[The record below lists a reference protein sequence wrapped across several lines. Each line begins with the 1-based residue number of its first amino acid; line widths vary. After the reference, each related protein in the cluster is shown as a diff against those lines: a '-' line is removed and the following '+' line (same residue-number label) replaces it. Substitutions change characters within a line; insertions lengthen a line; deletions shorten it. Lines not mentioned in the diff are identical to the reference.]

1 MWFKNIRVYKLSAPL
16 STDPQQLEAALAEFK
31 FAPCTGQE
39 AVKTGFSFPLHQSI
53 KQYCHPMAQG
63 WLFAV
68 KRQEKVLPAAV
79 INEELQP
86 KIDAM
91 AAEQGRSLSRK
102 EKQSLKEE
110 LIQTLLPRAFS
121 RSTLTHGYYDAEH
134 NWLVINTG
142 GAGKAEDILA
152 LLRKALGSLPAL
164 PWLDNHKL
172 NSHLQL
178 WLQNQ
183 ALPEGFLLGND
194 AELKAP
200 DEEGAKVKFTNHLL
214 SAEEVQSHLQDKLV
228 TKIGLQ
234 QAEGLSLHVSD
245 DSSIKGI
252 KYHELLTG
260 QNEELGWEDLSLRL
274 DADLLLMSN
283 SLNQALLAIAKQLQQ
298 VSDEQ

>member
-39 AVKTGFSFPLHQSI
+39 AVRTGFSFPLHQSI
-53 KQYCHPMAQG
+53 NQYCHPMAHG

-91 AAEQGRSLSRK
+91 AAEQGRPLSRK

-183 ALPEGFLLGND
+183 ALPDGFLLGND

-214 SAEEVQSHLQDKLV
+214 SADEVQSHLQDKLV

-283 SLNQALLAIAKQLQQ
+283 SLNQALLAIANQLQQ
-298 VSDEQ
+298 VSNEQ

>member
-16 STDPQQLEAALAEFK
+16 STDPQQLDAALAEFE
-31 FAPCTGQE
+31 FVPCSGQE
-39 AVKTGFSFPLHQSI
+39 AVRTGFTFPLHASI
-53 KQYCHPMAQG
+53 KHYCQPMAQG

-86 KIDAM
+86 KIDVM
-91 AAEQGRSLSRK
+91 AAELGRPLSRK

-121 RSTLTHGYYDAEH
+121 RSTLTHGYYDTEH

-142 GAGKAEDILA
+142 GASKAEDILA

-172 NSHLQL
+172 NSQLQL

-183 ALPEGFLLGND
+183 ALPEGFILGND

-200 DEEGAKVKFTNHLL
+200 DEDGAKVKFSNHVL
-214 SAEEVQSHLQDKLV
+214 SADDVQSHLQDKLV
-228 TKIGLQ
+228 TKSALHQ
-234 QAEGLSLHVSD
+234 PEGLSLHVSD

-260 QNEELGWEDLSLRL
+260 QNEEMGWEDLSLRL
-274 DADLLLMSN
+274 DADLLLMSS
-283 SLNQALLAIAKQLQQ
+283 SLNKALKAITQQLQAANNH
-298 VSDEQ
+298 

>member
-16 STDPQQLEAALAEFK
+16 STDPQQLDAALAEFE
-31 FAPCTGQE
+31 FVPCSGQE
-39 AVKTGFSFPLHQSI
+39 AVRTGFTFPLHASI
-53 KQYCHPMAQG
+53 KHYCQPMAQG

-86 KIDAM
+86 KIDVM
-91 AAEQGRSLSRK
+91 AAELGRPLSRK

-121 RSTLTHGYYDAEH
+121 RSTLTHGYYDTEH

-142 GAGKAEDILA
+142 GASKAEDILA

-172 NSHLQL
+172 NSQLQL

-183 ALPEGFLLGND
+183 ALPEGFILGND

-200 DEEGAKVKFTNHLL
+200 DEDGAKVKFSNHVL
-214 SAEEVQSHLQDKLV
+214 SADDVQSHLQDKLV
-228 TKIGLQ
+228 TKIALHQ
-234 QAEGLSLHVSD
+234 PEGLSLHVSD

-252 KYHELLTG
+252 KYHELITG
-260 QNEELGWEDLSLRL
+260 QNEEMGWEDLSLRL
-274 DADLLLMSN
+274 DADLLLMSS
-283 SLNQALLAIAKQLQQ
+283 SLNKALKAITQQLQAANNH
-298 VSDEQ
+298 